1 MSTHIV
7 DKLFQDFSI
16 NPQIIAALAEEGI
29 SQCTTV
35 QALAIGPM
43 LEGRDVIAEA
53 PTGTGKTYAFGIP
66 IIEHINPQED
76 FIQALVLAPTR
87 ELAQQIKVEFDLLA
101 SYLPQIQSLAVYG
114 GEDMRKQIRRLKN
127 HEVNII
133 IATPGRLI
141 DHIKRGNVDLSQLKY
156 LVLDEADRMLDMGFV
171 DDVRYIMGRCNES
184 AVKGLFTAT
193 LSREVLDISWLYQK
207 RPLEVKVEAQAED
220 KPDIREFYTVA
231 NGSERIEAIEDI
243 MRDFQVDKA
252 LVFVNMKQSAE
263 IAARKLAQEGFA
275 AAALQG
281 DMPQSSRNRVMRD
294 FREGKTAI
302 LVGTDVA
309 ARGLDVDDVDIVF
322 NYDLPLELENYTHRI
337 GRTGRAGKTGL
348 AFSFV
353 APGEMEAFD
362 KFCRQ
367 LRIFPEPYAWERP
380 GEQETLFISEDKE
393 AEVIARIRSQSR
405 YLQNANLEDR
415 YDPLQTRERKRYAG
429 SAGRPKSARK
439 SPARSKSRE
448 QSRRRSGRG
457 KPGKSQGPG
466 KSAPIQPK
474 SESKSGQKDKRTLP
488 SKGKAQGQARHGQ
501 ARRSGGPVKHRDF

>member
-7 DKLFQDFSI
+7 DKFFEDFPI
-16 NPQIIAALAEEGI
+16 NRQIVAALAEEGI

-66 IIEHINPQED
+66 IIEHIDPEED

-101 SYLPQIQSLAVYG
+101 SHLPQIQSLAVYG
-114 GEDMRKQIRRLKN
+114 GEDMRKQIKRLKN

-141 DHIKRGNVDLSQLKY
+141 DHMKRGNVDLSRLNY
-156 LVLDEADRMLDMGFV
+156 LVLDEADRMLDMGFI
-171 DDVRYIMGRCNES
+171 DDVRYIMERCNET

-193 LSREVLDISWLYQK
+193 LSREVLDISWLYQ
-207 RPLEVKVEAQAED
+207 RHPLEVKVEAQAED
-220 KPDIREFYTVA
+220 KPDIRQFYTVA

-263 IAARKLAQEGFA
+263 IAARKLVQEGFT

-353 APGEMEAFD
+353 APGEMESFE

-367 LRIFPEPYAWERP
+367 LRISPEPYAWERP
-380 GEQETLFISEDKE
+380 VEQEELFISEDKE
-393 AEVIARIRSQSR
+393 AEVIAMIRSQSR

-415 YDPLQTRERKRYAG
+415 NDPLQTRERKHYAG
-429 SAGRPKSARK
+429 SSGRPKSSRK
-439 SPARSKSRE
+439 SQGRSRSRDQKRRRTGRGKPGAGQGSSQSSPARSKTKSQAGNKSKSAR
-448 QSRRRSGRG
+448 
-457 KPGKSQGPG
+457 PKSQG
-466 KSAPIQPK
+466 
-474 SESKSGQKDKRTLP
+474 
-488 SKGKAQGQARHGQ
+488 QGQ
-501 ARRSGGPVKHRDF
+501 RRQDESRRPSGPVKHRDF